1 MSITTAPRSRQWLIA
16 TLGMTGGMIIALLL
30 HAA

>member
-1 MSITTAPRSRQWLIA
+1 MSIMTATRPRQWLVA
-16 TLGMTGGMIIALLL
+16 AVGLASGMAAAFLV